1 MKRLTAMLLALLL
14 VLALTACASK
24 GTQKEIV
31 FEVTHADG
39 SVKTYTIQTEAK
51 TLAEAL
57 TKEGLISEDAQS
69 PGLYNLIDGELA
81 DWSDGEAWWCI
92 SRDGTSLSVGM
103 QNTIIADGEHYEAV
117 FTRGF
122 TS

>member
-1 MKRLTAMLLALLL
+1 MKRLTALLLALLL
-14 VLALTACASK
+14 VLALTACASG

-39 SVKTYTIQTEAK
+39 SVKTYTIQTEAQ

-57 TKEGLISEDAQS
+57 TKEGLIAEDAQS

-81 DWSDGEAWWCI
+81 DWNDGEAWWCI
-92 SRDGTSLSVGM
+92 SKDGVSLSVGM
-103 QNTIIADGEHYEAV
+103 QDTLIADGEHYEAV
-117 FTRGF
+117 FSRGF